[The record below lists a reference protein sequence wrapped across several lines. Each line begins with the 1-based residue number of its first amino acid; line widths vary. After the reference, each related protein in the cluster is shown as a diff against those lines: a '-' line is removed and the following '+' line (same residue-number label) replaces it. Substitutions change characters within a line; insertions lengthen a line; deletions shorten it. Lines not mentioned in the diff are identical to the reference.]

1 MIIMLEETMRQFNP
15 WWRDKFTS
23 PGVPRPDYIGKMREA
38 LSPRKMVILCGLR
51 RVGKTTIMKQF
62 IAQALDDLPSDRV
75 FFVSVDHP
83 VIERTSILEIL
94 REARRI
100 TSASSDEKVLLLL
113 DEIQHRNGFEQE
125 VKAII
130 DMDDHVEII
139 ASGSSSLALAHS
151 SPYLTGRYRRIPVRP
166 LSFREFLSFR
176 SREYTEREPPL
187 MEALMDEYLLT
198 GGMPE
203 YVTTGDPQT
212 LIDVIEDV
220 IYRDIYSRYD
230 VQDPKLLKELYY
242 LLMVRVGKRLSFRK
256 MGRLIDVSVE
266 TARRY
271 VGYFEE
277 AYLLEVI
284 EREGSPNVRKAS
296 PRKCYAP
303 DTGIRTVIAG
313 GSGIGSLA
321 ENAVYLRLKEEG
333 EVRYLLEREGE
344 IDFLVGG
351 KAVEVKYRDRV
362 EKEQIPCLSGY
373 KGRRV
378 KEKYVITRRAGPDVG
393 SVKQVPLWRF
403 LGDEV
408 GT

>member
-1 MIIMLEETMRQFNP
+1 MLEETIRQFNP
-15 WWRDKFTS
+15 WWAKKFTS
-23 PGVPRPDYIGKMREA
+23 PGVHRPDYIKAIREA
-38 LSPRKMVILCGLR
+38 LALRKMAILYGLR

-62 IAQALDDLPSDRV
+62 VAHILDTLPPDRIYY
-75 FFVSVDHP
+75 VSMDHP
-83 VIERTSILEIL
+83 AMERTSILEIL

-100 TSASSDEKVLLLL
+100 TSARSDEEVLLLL
-113 DEIQHRNGFEQE
+113 DEIQHRNGFERE

-130 DMDDHVEII
+130 DIGERVNIV
-139 ASGSSSLALAHS
+139 ASGSSSLALAHA

-166 LSFREFLSFR
+166 LGFREFLSFR
-176 SREYTEREPPL
+176 SQEYLESEPQL
-187 MEALMDEYLLT
+187 MEALMEEYLLT

-203 YVTTGDPQT
+203 YVMTADPQT
-212 LIDVIEDV
+212 LTDVIEDV
-220 IYRDIYSRYD
+220 IYKDICSRYD
-230 VQDPKLLKELYY
+230 VQDPRLLKELYY
-242 LLMVRVGKRLSFRK
+242 LLMVRVGNRLSFSK
-256 MGRLIDVSVE
+256 MGRLIDVSVD

-277 AYLLEVI
+277 AYLLKII

-313 GSGIGSLA
+313 GSNIGSLA

-333 EVRYLLEREGE
+333 DVRYLLEKEGE

-362 EKEQIPCLSGY
+362 EKEQIPCLSRY
-373 KGRRV
+373 KGRVV
-378 KEKYVITRRAGPDVG
+378 KEKYVITKRAGPGVG
-393 SVKQVPLWRF
+393 SVEQIPLWRF
-403 LGDEV
+403 LGGMV

>member
-1 MIIMLEETMRQFNP
+1 MLEETMRQFNP
-15 WWRDKFTS
+15 WWTKKFTS
-23 PGVPRPDYIGKMREA
+23 PGVPRSGYIRKIREA
-38 LSPRKMVILCGLR
+38 LALRKMAILCGLR

-62 IAQALDDLPSDRV
+62 VAQAIDTLPSDRIY
-75 FFVSVDHP
+75 FVSMDHP
-83 VIERTSILEIL
+83 AMGRTSVLEIL

-113 DEIQHRNGFEQE
+113 DEIQHRDGFERE

-130 DMDDHVEII
+130 DVDESVGIV
-139 ASGSSSLALAHS
+139 ASGSSSLALAHA

-166 LSFREFLSFR
+166 LGFREFLSFR
-176 SREYTEREPPL
+176 SREYSEREPQL

-203 YVTTGDPQT
+203 YVMTGDPQT
-212 LIDVIEDV
+212 LTDVIEDV

-230 VQDPKLLKELYY
+230 VQDPRLLKELYY

-256 MGRLIDVSVE
+256 MGRLIDVSVD

-277 AYLLEVI
+277 AYLIEII

-313 GSGIGSLA
+313 GSSIGSLA

-333 EVRYLLEREGE
+333 DVRYLLEREGE

-351 KAVEVKYRDRV
+351 KAVEVKYWDRV
-362 EKEQIPCLSGY
+362 EKEQIPCLSRY
-373 KGRRV
+373 KGRQV
-378 KEKYVITRRAGPDVG
+378 KEKYVITRRAGPGRG
-393 SVKQVPLWRF
+393 SIKQIPLWRF
-403 LGDEV
+403 LGSEV
-408 GT
+408 ES